1 MSRFRARGADCG
13 GIAVWNLVVAT
24 RKRKREE
31 EDEEGAAG
39 RHDGTSNKSCR
50 AACPSTCCDVVA
62 GLGQTQ
68 RAPKTKKKKEG
79 CLERAVGHAPS
90 FPLVLAP
97 FALFLASKLV
107 KDVVFL
113 FSHAFFF
120 SAQLVKTR

>member
-1 MSRFRARGADCG
+1 MRRARQAGTTGQA
-13 GIAVWNLVVAT
+13 IKVAVLRVHLLAVMLSLGWVKHNEH
-24 RKRKREE
+24 RKRK
-31 EDEEGAAG
+31 
-39 RHDGTSNKSCR
+39 
-50 AACPSTCCDVVA
+50 
-62 GLGQTQ
+62 
-68 RAPKTKKKKEG
+68 KKERG
-79 CLERAVGHAPS
+79 LFGKSGWSRPP